1 METSTAIQEYV
12 ILVNERDEALGTMEK
27 LEAHHKG
34 ELHRAFSIFLFDGEG
49 RLLMQQRA
57 ANKYHSA
64 LLWTNTCCSHPRPG
78 EPLEMAAQRR
88 LQEEMGIGTDLHHRF
103 SFIYKAA
110 FGNGLQ
116 EHELDHVF
124 FGRTNDTPAPDPHE
138 VYDWRFVE
146 MAALQVEMERAPEQF
161 TAWLHHCWPMLVEAL
176 RIERA

>member
-1 METSTAIQEYV
+1 METSTDLQEYV

-27 LEAHHKG
+27 LEAHRKG
-34 ELHRAFSIFLFDGEG
+34 ALHRAFSIFLFDGEG

-64 LLWTNTCCSHPRPG
+64 LLWTNTCCSHPRSG
-78 EPLEMAAQRR
+78 ESLEMAAKRR
-88 LQEEMGIGTDLHHRF
+88 LEEEMGIDADVRHRF
-103 SFIYKAA
+103 SFIYKAT

-124 FGRTNDTPAPDPHE
+124 LGRTNHTPAPDPDE

-146 MAALQVEMERAPEQF
+146 MAALQLEMERSPEQF
-161 TAWLHHCWPMLVEAL
+161 TAWLHHCWPMLMEAL
-176 RIERA
+176 RTERA